1 MFKTMQMKTTEM
13 KKTHLLKLTIALGV
27 VVMLISFVII
37 PDEYPW
43 YYDLLLFNI
52 GLWPWLLAKK
62 QLNKINS

>member
-1 MFKTMQMKTTEM
+1 
-13 KKTHLLKLTIALGV
+13 LTIALGV

>member
-1 MFKTMQMKTTEM
+1 M

-27 VVMLISFVII
+27 VVMLISFAII

-62 QLNKINS
+62 QLNKINSKLNSN